1 MMRHGGRELDGKPV
15 YGDSCAPPGCWVG
28 VIFEL
33 IERRCLRAGKDLQ
46 EVPEGLDFF
55 DPAGH
60 CAEDPRGNTG
70 KG

>member
-1 MMRHGGRELDGKPV
+1 M
-15 YGDSCAPPGCWVG
+15 G

-33 IERRCLRAGKDLQ
+33 IERRCLRAGEDLQ